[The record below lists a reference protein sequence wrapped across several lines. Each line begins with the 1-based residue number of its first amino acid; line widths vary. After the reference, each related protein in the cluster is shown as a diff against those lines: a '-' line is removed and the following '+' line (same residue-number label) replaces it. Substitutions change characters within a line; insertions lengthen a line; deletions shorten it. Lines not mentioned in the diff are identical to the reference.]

1 MFFAKLK
8 RPTFT
13 ESNLYFDN
21 YQYVID
27 TFNPEVETLCIIPFH
42 VHGKTYAARKESARQ
57 LAIDFQNCE
66 DGSADINLSYREL
79 SYIQGFFERV
89 GKKYGLLREFR
100 ENAIC

>member
-1 MFFAKLK
+1 MFYAKLK

-21 YQYVID
+21 HQYMID
-27 TFNPEVETLCIIPFH
+27 TFNPEVETLCIIPFQT
-42 VHGKTYAARKESARQ
+42 HGRTYAERKEHARQ
-57 LAIDFQNCE
+57 LAIDFQNSE
-66 DGSADINLSYREL
+66 DGGADINLSYREL
-79 SYIQGFFERV
+79 YYIQSFFERV

>member
-1 MFFAKLK
+1 MFYAKLK

-21 YQYVID
+21 QQYIHD
-27 TFNPEVETLCIIPFH
+27 TFNPEVETLEIIPFQI
-42 VHGKTYAARKESARQ
+42 HGKTYADRKENARQ

-79 SYIQGFFERV
+79 SYIQSFFEHV
-89 GKKYGLLREFR
+89 GKRYGLLREFR